1 MELSEQTIGVLR
13 NYATINPNIVV
24 AEGNNLKTISV
35 ARNVLSS
42 ATVSENFPK
51 EFGIYDLNEF
61 LNVLTLVDKPHLTF
75 EDDFVTV
82 GDQTGRS
89 AVKYYYS
96 DPEMLTSSNKDVTM
110 PDAEVTFVLDSDT
123 LNKIRRAAGALGHNE
138 ISISNTQGAVRVSV
152 IDSDNATS
160 NIFSIDVEG
169 SYPEGVN
176 FKFIMN
182 VNNLKVVS
190 EDFDVQ
196 ISSKLISRFT
206 SRQSDIEYYIALE
219 KSSTYGE

>member
-1 MELSEQTIGVLR
+1 
-13 NYATINPNIVV
+13 
-24 AEGNNLKTISV
+24 
-35 ARNVLSS
+35 
-42 ATVSENFPK
+42 
-51 EFGIYDLNEF
+51 
-61 LNVLTLVDKPHLTF
+61 
-75 EDDFVTV
+75 
-82 GDQTGRS
+82 
-89 AVKYYYS
+89 
-96 DPEMLTSSNKDVTM
+96 MLTSSNKDVTM

-138 ISISNTQGAVRVSV
+138 ISISNTRGAVRVSV

-160 NIFSIDVEG
+160 NVFSIDVEG

>member
-1 MELSEQTIGVLR
+1 M
-13 NYATINPNIVV
+13 
-24 AEGNNLKTISV
+24 
-35 ARNVLSS
+35 
-42 ATVSENFPK
+42 
-51 EFGIYDLNEF
+51 
-61 LNVLTLVDKPHLTF
+61 
-75 EDDFVTV
+75 
-82 GDQTGRS
+82 
-89 AVKYYYS
+89 
-96 DPEMLTSSNKDVTM
+96 
-110 PDAEVTFVLDSDT
+110 
-123 LNKIRRAAGALGHNE
+123 LGHNE

-160 NIFSIDVEG
+160 NVFSIDVEG

>member
-82 GDQTGRS
+82 GDQTGRY

>member
-1 MELSEQTIGVLR
+1 
-13 NYATINPNIVV
+13 
-24 AEGNNLKTISV
+24 
-35 ARNVLSS
+35 
-42 ATVSENFPK
+42 
-51 EFGIYDLNEF
+51 
-61 LNVLTLVDKPHLTF
+61 
-75 EDDFVTV
+75 V

-160 NIFSIDVEG
+160 NVFSIDVEG